1 MYQTV
6 LTFKT
11 QSREFK
17 NITDAVSEA
26 IKNYAPDTG
35 LCHLFIQHTSASL
48 MIGENSDPD
57 VLIDLENYMS
67 RLVKDGDNLFK
78 HTAEGEDDMSA
89 HIRTVLTETS
99 LTIPIQN
106 HSLALGTWQG
116 IFLWEH
122 RFGPHQRKVIVTVS
136 SP

>member
-1 MYQTV
+1 MYQIT

-11 QSREFK
+11 NTREFK
-17 NITDAVSEA
+17 NITESISAA
-26 IKNYAPDTG
+26 IKNHAPETG

-48 MIGENSDPD
+48 IITENTDPA
-57 VLIDLENYMS
+57 VTTDLENYIGM
-67 RLVKDGDNLFK
+67 LIEDGDDLFT

-99 LTIPIQN
+99 LMIPIQN
-106 HSLALGTWQG
+106 YSLALGAWQG

-122 RFGPHQRKVIVTVS
+122 RFGQHERKIIVTIF
-136 SP
+136 

>member
-1 MYQTV
+1 MYQTT

-11 QSREFK
+11 HTREFK

-26 IKNYAPDTG
+26 IKNHTPEVG

-48 MIGENSDPD
+48 IISENSDSD
-57 VLIDLENYMS
+57 VRTDLENYMS
-67 RLVKDGDNLFK
+67 RLVQDGDALFT

-89 HIRTVLTETS
+89 HIRTILTETA

-122 RFGPHQRKVIVTVS
+122 RFGQHERKVVVTVF
-136 SP
+136 

>member
-11 QSREFK
+11 NSREVK
-17 NITDAVSEA
+17 NITKAVSEA
-26 IKNYAPDTG
+26 IKNHAPETG

-48 MIGENSDPD
+48 LISENSDPD
-57 VLIDLENYMS
+57 VLTDLENYIS
-67 RLVKDGDNLFK
+67 RLVKDGDALFR
-78 HTAEGEDDMSA
+78 HTAEGEDDMPA
-89 HIRTVLTETS
+89 HIRTVLTETA

-106 HSLALGTWQG
+106 YSLALGTWQG

-122 RFGPHQRKVIVTVS
+122 RFGSHERNVIVTVA
-136 SP
+136 